1 VLPGEW
7 PPDELQELVAKATGG
22 DAPSLDAL
30 LVRYLPRL
38 RAFVRVRVNPMV
50 RQRESC
56 SDLVQ
61 SVCREV
67 LEGADGF
74 RYLGEAPFRA
84 WLFRT
89 ALNKI
94 LERTRSMTQQ
104 KRDVRREASPGSEA
118 DYGRLVARDP
128 SASQMAEASELR
140 DRMERAFDLLDEDH
154 REVIAL
160 SRIVG
165 LSHAEIAEQVG
176 RSEGAVRM
184 LLSRALVAYV
194 EAMEQV
200 RERQIPRPGPGPRP
214 ED

>member
-1 VLPGEW
+1 MSAGE
-7 PPDELQELVAKATGG
+7 PPTEDLRLLVTKATHG
-22 DAPSLDAL
+22 DARTLDAL
-30 LVRYLPRL
+30 LVRFMPRL
-38 RAFVRVRVNPMV
+38 RAFVRLRSNSLV
-50 RQRESC
+50 RQSESC

-67 LEGADGF
+67 LEGAVAF
-74 RYLGEAPFRA
+74 EYRGEAAFRA

-94 LERTRSMTQQ
+94 LERTRGLTQQ
-104 KRDVRREASPGSEA
+104 KRDVRREVGGHAA
-118 DYGRLVARDP
+118 DYGELQARDP
-128 SASQMAEASELR
+128 TASQMAAANELQE
-140 DRMERAFDLLDEDH
+140 RMESAFDLLPDDY

-165 LSHAEIAEQVG
+165 LSHAEIAEQLG

-194 EAMEQV
+194 EAMERVQ
-200 RERQIPRPGPGPRP
+200 RGGRGSG
-214 ED
+214 